1 MSDFHIRPAR
11 PDEYA
16 EVGKLTVEAYIGD
29 GLLPEGHFYTVEL
42 VDAEGR
48 AQNSTLLVAVESDDH
63 VLGTVTFCRPGSP
76 EAEVAR
82 PGEAEFRM
90 LAVAPAAR
98 GRGVGEALVRAC
110 LDLGRDHGDTAV
122 VLSTQAAMR
131 SAHRIYERFGFTR
144 LSERDWRPVNPVL
157 LQVYRVQLAP
167 AAQ

>member
-1 MSDFHIRPAR
+1 VSDFQIRPAR
-11 PDEYA
+11 PDEYG
-16 EVGKLTVEAYIGD
+16 EVGRLTVAAYTSD
-29 GLLPEGHFYTVEL
+29 GLLPEGHDYAAEL
-42 VDAEGR
+42 ADATGR
-48 AQNSTLLVAVESDDH
+48 AQTSTLLVAVDADDH

-110 LDLGRDHGDTAV
+110 LDRAREHGDTAV

-144 LSERDWRPVNPVL
+144 LPERDWRPVNPVL
-157 LQVYRVQLAP
+157 LQVYRLELTP
-167 AAQ
+167 AAP